1 MANNNVVLSTLDFNT
16 NKQNFKNFLASQA
29 VFKDYN
35 FEGSNMS
42 VLLDILSYNT
52 YMNAFYLNMVA
63 SEMFMDSA
71 QKYNSVVSHAKEL
84 NYVPKSAKSSV
95 ATISFTTQ
103 TLGISSPFIVP
114 KGTSFTGSNANGT
127 FNFVTN
133 QLHSYISSNSTF
145 TIDNLP
151 LYQGTYITD
160 SFIKDDN
167 IPNQRFVI
175 SNPNIDVD
183 SLTVLITQ
191 SGTTNPVPYTK
202 VESLFDLDE
211 TSLVYFLQV
220 SENGKYEI
228 IFGDGHFGYIP
239 KNLSLITA
247 EYIAAVGPS
256 SDGISV
262 FGCNQDLGIP
272 NGGVATLSVINATT
286 NSSSGSLPETLESIR
301 FAAPR
306 YFATQQRA
314 VSSDDYVSLVKDK
327 FGGQIGDVSVYGGE
341 TLEPKQYGKVVI
353 ALKPT
358 TGLIVAQT
366 VKDSISNYLQKYVSL
381 PTRLKTADP
390 EYVYLKINSEVQYDK
405 TLTTK
410 LPNELIG
417 NIRDQIR
424 NFSTSYLEKFGN
436 DFRYS
441 KFVSTIDS
449 TNSSIVSNN
458 TKVLL
463 SKRIAPLLNYKTSFD
478 IDFNNPADNESES
491 PGYSKINALSDEPMI
506 TSSAFTYV
514 DSDGAEWQYSYIRDN
529 NLGKLLVYSIENG
542 QFTIHND
549 NIGTIDYVTGKVYI
563 KDLVTSYY
571 GNHITINLYPLNKD
585 VIINKAKILLI
596 DPNDVTINLIEKQ
609 A

>member
-29 VFKDYN
+29 IFKDYN

-42 VLLDILSYNT
+42 VLLDVMSYNT
-52 YMNAFYLNMVA
+52 YLNAFYLNMVA

-95 ATISFTTQ
+95 ATISFTAQ
-103 TLGISSPFIVP
+103 TLGIASPFVVP

-145 TIDNLP
+145 TVDNLT

-167 IPNQRFVI
+167 IPNQRFVL
-175 SNPNIDVD
+175 SNPNIDID
-183 SLTVLITQ
+183 SLTVLIQQ
-191 SGTTNPVPYTK
+191 SGTTNPVPYTR

-239 KNLSLITA
+239 NNLSLITA
-247 EYIAAVGPS
+247 EYISAVGPS

-272 NGGVATLSVINATT
+272 NGGVATLSVITSTA
-286 NSSSGSLPETLESIR
+286 NSSSGSLPETIDSIR

-314 VSSDDYVSLVKDK
+314 VSSDDYSSLIFDK

-381 PTRLKTADP
+381 PVRLKTADP
-390 EYVYLKINSEVQYDK
+390 EYVYLKINSEIQYDK

-410 LPNELIG
+410 LPSELVG
-417 NIRDQIR
+417 NIRDQIQ
-424 NFSTSYLEKFGN
+424 NFSKTYLEKFGN

-441 KFVSTIDS
+441 KFVAIIDS
-449 TNSSIVSNN
+449 TNPSIVSNN

-463 SKRIAPLLNYKTSFD
+463 SKRIAPLLNYATSFD

-491 PGYSKINALSDEPMI
+491 PGYSKTNALSDEPMI
-506 TSSAFTYV
+506 TSSPFTYV
-514 DSDGAEWQYSYIRDN
+514 DADGAEWAYSYIRDD
-529 NLGKLLVYSIENG
+529 NLGKLLVYSLENG
-542 QFTIHND
+542 QFTVHND

-571 GNHITINLYPLNKD
+571 GNYITINLFPLNKD

>member
-29 VFKDYN
+29 AFKDYN

-42 VLLDILSYNT
+42 VLLDVLSYNT
-52 YMNAFYLNMVA
+52 YLNAFYLNMVA

-103 TLGISSPFIVP
+103 TLGINSPFIIP

-133 QLHSYISSNSTF
+133 QLHSYISANSTF
-145 TIDNLP
+145 TVDSLP

-167 IPNQRFVI
+167 ISNQRFVI
-175 SNPNIDVD
+175 SNPNIDID
-183 SLTVLITQ
+183 SLTVLVRDNGSTSSI
-191 SGTTNPVPYTK
+191 PYNR
-202 VESLFDLDE
+202 VESLFDLDDA
-211 TSLVYFLQV
+211 SLVYFLQV

-228 IFGDGHFGYIP
+228 IFGDGKFGKVP
-239 KNLSLITA
+239 NNLALITA
-247 EYIAAVGPS
+247 EYIAASGPS

-272 NGGVATLSVINATT
+272 NGGVATLSVITATA
-286 NSSSGSLPETLESIR
+286 NSSSGSLPETIDSIR

-314 VSSDDYVSLVKDK
+314 VSSDDYTSLILDK
-327 FGGQIGDVSVYGGE
+327 FGGQIGDVSVFGGE
-341 TLEPKQYGKVVI
+341 TLEPKQYGKVII

-366 VKDSISNYLQKYVSL
+366 VKNAVAGYLQNYVSL
-381 PTRLKTADP
+381 PIRLLTADP
-390 EYVYLKINSEVQYDK
+390 EYLYLKVESEIQYDK

-417 NIRDQIR
+417 NLRDQIQ
-424 NFSTSYLEKFGN
+424 NFSSKNIEKFGT

-441 KFVSTIDS
+441 KFVATIDD
-449 TNSSIVSNN
+449 TNTSIVSNN
-458 TKVLL
+458 TKILL
-463 SKRIAPLLNYKTSFD
+463 SKRIAPLLNYPTSFD
-478 IDFNNPADNESES
+478 IDFNNPADNEAES
-491 PGYSKINALSDEPMI
+491 PGYTKINALSDEPMI

-514 DSDGAEWQYSYIRDN
+514 DADGVEWPYCYIRDD
-529 NLGKLLVYSIENG
+529 NLGKLLVYSIING
-542 QFTIHND
+542 KFTIINA
-549 NIGTIDYVTGKVYI
+549 NIGSIDYMTGKVYI
-563 KDLVTSYY
+563 KDLVTSNY
-571 GNHITINLYPLNKD
+571 GNYISVELMPANKD
-585 VIINKAKILLI
+585 VIVNKSKILLI
-596 DPNDVTINLIEKQ
+596 DPYDVTINLIEKQ

>member
-29 VFKDYN
+29 AFKDYN

-42 VLLDILSYNT
+42 ILLDLLSYNT
-52 YMNAFYLNMVA
+52 YLNAFYLNMVA

-95 ATISFTTQ
+95 ATISFTAQ
-103 TLGISSPFIVP
+103 TLGISSPFIIP

-133 QLHSYISSNSTF
+133 QLHSYISANSTF
-145 TIDNLP
+145 TVDELT

-167 IPNQRFVI
+167 IPNQRFVLT
-175 SNPNIDVD
+175 NANIDVD
-183 SLTVLITQ
+183 SLTVTVRDN
-191 SGTTNPVPYTK
+191 GTTAGTPFTR

-211 TSLVYFLQV
+211 NSSVYFLQV
-220 SENGKYEI
+220 SENGKYEV
-228 IFGDGHFGYIP
+228 IFGDGKFGKIP
-239 KNLSLITA
+239 NNLSLISA

-256 SDGISV
+256 SDGVSV

-272 NGGVATLSVINATT
+272 NSGVATLSVISATS
-286 NSSSGSLPETLESIR
+286 NSSSGSLPETIDSIR

-314 VSSDDYVSLVKDK
+314 VSSDDYTSLILDK
-327 FGGQIGDVSVYGGE
+327 FGGQIGDVSVFGGE
-341 TLEPKQYGKVVI
+341 TLEPKQYGKVIV

-366 VKDSISNYLQKYVSL
+366 VKDTVSNYLQNYVSL
-381 PTRLKTADP
+381 PIRLLTADP
-390 EYVYLKINSEVQYDK
+390 EYLYLKIESEVQYDK

-410 LPNELIG
+410 LPNELVG
-417 NIRDQIR
+417 NIRDQIQ
-424 NFSTSYLEKFGN
+424 NFSSSNIEKFGA

-441 KFVSTIDS
+441 KFVASIDD
-449 TNSSIVSNN
+449 TNTSIVSNN
-458 TKVLL
+458 TKIML
-463 SKRIAPLLNYKTSFD
+463 SKRIAPLLNYATSFD
-478 IDFNNPADNESES
+478 IDFNNPADNEAES
-491 PGYSKINALSDEPMI
+491 PGYTKLNALSDEPMI

-514 DSDGAEWQYSYIRDN
+514 DADGVEWPFSYFRDD
-529 NLGKLLVYSIENG
+529 NLGKILVYTVINT
-542 QFTIHND
+542 QFTVLNS
-549 NIGTIDYVTGKVYI
+549 NIGTIDYATGRVYI
-563 KDLVTSYY
+563 KDLVTSDY
-571 GNHITINLYPLNKD
+571 GNYISVELMPANKD
-585 VIINKAKILLI
+585 VIVNKSKILLV
-596 DPNDVTINLIEKQ
+596 DPYDVTINLIEKQ